1 MIEMMKQLFVIQML
15 TENIWS
21 RSNIEGHLKAVLRE
35 AAKK

>member
-21 RSNIEGHLKAVLRE
+21 SSNIEGHLKAVLRE

>member
-21 RSNIEGHLKAVLRE
+21 RSNIEGHVKAVLRE

>member
-15 TENIWS
+15 SENIWS

>member
-15 TENIWS
+15 TENILS

>member
-15 TENIWS
+15 SENIWS

-35 AAKK
+35 TAKK

>member
-1 MIEMMKQLFVIQML
+1 MIEIMKQLFVIQML

-21 RSNIEGHLKAVLRE
+21 RSNIEGHLKVVLRE

>member
-15 TENIWS
+15 SENICS

>member
-1 MIEMMKQLFVIQML
+1 MIEMMNELFVIQML
-15 TENIWS
+15 SENIWS

>member
-15 TENIWS
+15 TENNWS

>member
-35 AAKK
+35 ETKK